1 MSVYSLYHVYAVFL
15 NLTSIWGVWV
25 FRQMK
30 IKCRWLLVF
39 TGCPSRYYPTFLSL
53 ISPIFIFLL
62 PNNSNLHVF
71 TMDCLKKLQ
80 RKGELWQ
87 ISIFICHIQLSCS
100 LRILFSNNPIFFYSD
115 LIPESW
121 HPKWCLCSLNLMN
134 SIFLIG
140 PSCSFMHFHQYHFRW
155 SYQLLI
161 SVMNKILFQ

>member
-1 MSVYSLYHVYAVFL
+1 MVGYLGKWKLNAGDFWYSLYVPPDTILHV
-15 NLTSIWGVWV
+15 
-25 FRQMK
+25 
-30 IKCRWLLVF
+30 
-39 TGCPSRYYPTFLSL
+39 LSL

-62 PNNSNLHVF
+62 PNSSNLHVL
-71 TMDCLKKLQ
+71 TTDCLNLLQQGAQEKLQ

-100 LRILFSNNPIFFYSD
+100 LKILFSNNPIFVYWD

-121 HPKWCLCSLNLMN
+121 HHKRCLCSLIPMN
-134 SIFLIG
+134 SIFLIV
-140 PSCSFMHFHQYHFRW
+140 PLCSFIHFHQYHFRR